1 MDKNNHEKIIK
12 LLTKNEDEIIEYKVN
27 NNDHERI
34 GKYISALAN
43 SSAILNRQFSYIVWG
58 VEDET
63 KEIVGTKFY
72 PKTQKINGGEPF
84 ISYLE
89 ITVLDYRWRIVLIVL
104 DNA

>member
-58 VEDET
+58 W
-63 KEIVGTKFY
+63 KMK
-72 PKTQKINGGEPF
+72 QKKLSAQSF
-84 ISYLE
+84 TLK
-89 ITVLDYRWRIVLIVL
+89 LKK
-104 DNA
+104 